1 MYMFVNRSGKPID
14 TLKKIFSTYDVN
26 KDGKLDPEEV
36 KGLLKVSTTFVCI
49 KCSKIMYST
58 NNPVLRLKTRSQ
70 TCGISHL
77 NLVNWTLDMKNQ

>member
-58 NNPVLRLKTRSQ
+58 NVFRLLLCIQLMYSDFYYVF
-70 TCGISHL
+70 
-77 NLVNWTLDMKNQ
+77 N

>member
-58 NNPVLRLKTRSQ
+58 NVFWLLLCIQLMYSDFYYVFN
-70 TCGISHL
+70 
-77 NLVNWTLDMKNQ
+77 